1 MLRRYE
7 VAAIA
12 KGKREQFPKRRN
24 TEAGRFASETGVEVH
39 VDGAKDAGGGLERVE
54 VALGFVGRKR
64 LVAQESIREPA
75 EYLLPPQEPMQ
86 WVITEPCI
94 RC

>member
-1 MLRRYE
+1 MVRTLRD
-7 VAAIA
+7 A
-12 KGKREQFPKRRN
+12 GSRRL
-24 TEAGRFASETGVEVH
+24 TQQSGVELL
-39 VDGAKDAGGGLERVE
+39 VDGAKDAGEGVVRVE
-54 VALGFVGRKR
+54 VALGFVGRKW